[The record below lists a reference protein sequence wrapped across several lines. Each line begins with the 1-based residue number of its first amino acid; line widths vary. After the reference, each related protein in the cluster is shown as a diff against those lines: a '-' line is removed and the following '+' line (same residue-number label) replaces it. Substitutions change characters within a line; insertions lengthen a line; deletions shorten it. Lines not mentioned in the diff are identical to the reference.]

1 MNNDPNQPTAHGV
14 AVSDA
19 QREEQ
24 ARKQIQQLTEE
35 IAQLS
40 EADIPPTQYFSD
52 VLQRIYFAMQA
63 FAGALWVRTPQ
74 GNLQQQCQ
82 INLREV
88 GLESTP
94 ESRPMHD
101 ELLRQAVMQA
111 KGGIVQPHFSH
122 NFGSA
127 ADQIAGNPTDYF
139 IVLAPVMQDKQ
150 VVGLVE
156 LWLDPARP
164 KSALQFAH
172 QFILRMASFMSLFN
186 RNHQLRQMMG
196 QQELWVKLENFS
208 RQIHGSLH
216 MTEVAYLVANEG
228 RRLIDVD
235 RISVA
240 TRAADKCEVTA
251 ISGADVV
258 EKRSN
263 LVQLMRA
270 LFDSVVEWGEKL
282 IYTGTKDDTLP
293 PKVLESLDAY
303 LGESNSKILVVVPLQ
318 DEREKELQK
327 KARSALM
334 MECFESKVQPEQLLA
349 RLDVVGRHAASALY
363 NAQEYRRIPMRFL
376 WMPLAYL
383 QDGLGGKTKA
393 ITSMVIAAVV
403 VLIFALIFVPFPLK
417 MEAAGTMM
425 PINRV
430 NLFSTR
436 PGKVI
441 DITPGLAAN
450 SRVPKGKVIMTLYD
464 GDLAKDVLNLQT
476 EIEILE
482 KKLVPG
488 QRVGEQGDKGLDAIA
503 IQEARLN
510 LDRNIKLLRRLREVH
525 NADLLKPGFFTI
537 NAPKAGIIL
546 SSDFRETLL
555 GRTVKQ
561 GDPLLLIG
569 FIDPHETKLSEW
581 EVVLKIPQ
589 KHHGQIKHAYT
600 KGKQELDV
608 DIAFTSKMTRSFQ
621 ARLHFDKI
629 APQANAQKDDNN
641 EAESII
647 LARAR
652 VESIYRIS
660 EQTQKSLTAAG
671 VPEFVAKSLSALK
684 DKAFE
689 AKEIYLK
696 ELEAVLVTQ
705 PSKKI
710 TNLNQLESAIKEYAA
725 EGAPKSMLDKL
736 EALRAKQQEKPGPF
750 SREIEQIFSDEV
762 YGRYQVALLDHA
774 CRDDI
779 TLSEQVTPELLLS
792 GGEVHTRIRC
802 GNRAMGYSLFYGVWE
817 FIYEKLVFPFGW

>member
-1 MNNDPNQPTAHGV
+1 MSNDPNHPTAMGGPGLNE
-14 AVSDA
+14 A

-35 IAQLS
+35 IAQLA
-40 EADIPPTQYFSD
+40 EADLQPTQFFSD

-63 FAGALWVRTPQ
+63 FAGAIWIRTPQ

-94 ESRPMHD
+94 ESKPMHD

-111 KGGIVQPHFSH
+111 KGGIVQPRFSH
-122 NFGSA
+122 NFGAA

-139 IVLAPVMQDKQ
+139 IVLAPVMQDKA

-156 LWLDPARP
+156 LWLDPSRP
-164 KSALQFAH
+164 KTALQFAH

-240 TRAADKCEVTA
+240 TRAGSKCEVTA

-270 LFDSVVEWGEKL
+270 LFDAVVEWGEKL
-282 IYTGTKDDTLP
+282 VYTGTKDDTLP
-293 PKVLESLDAY
+293 PKVLDSLDAY
-303 LGESNSKILVVVPLQ
+303 LGESNSKVLVVLPLQ

-349 RLDVVGRHAASALY
+349 RLDVVGRHSASALY

-376 WMPLAYL
+376 WMPLAYI
-383 QDGLGGKTKA
+383 QDGLGGKAKA
-393 ITSMVIAAVV
+393 ITSAVLAGIV
-403 VLIFALIFVPFPLK
+403 VLIFAMIFVPFPLK
-417 MEAAGTMM
+417 MEAIGTVM
-425 PINRV
+425 PKDRV

-436 PGKVI
+436 MGKVVE
-441 DITPGLAAN
+441 ITAGLAAN
-450 SRVPKGKVIMTLYD
+450 SRVPKGKAILTLYD
-464 GDLAKDVLNLQT
+464 SDLAKEVLGLQTDIDVLKN
-476 EIEILE
+476 
-482 KKLVPG
+482 KLLPG
-488 QRVGEQGDKGLDAIA
+488 QPGEKGVDAFA
-503 IQEARLN
+503 IQEADLA
-510 LDRNIKLLRRLREVH
+510 LKKNIKLLSRLKEVH
-525 NADLLKPGFFTI
+525 NADLSRPGYFTI

-546 SSDFRETLL
+546 SSDFRENLL

-569 FIDPHETKLSEW
+569 FVDAHETKLSEW
-581 EVVLKIPQ
+581 EIVLKIPQ
-589 KHHGQIKHAYT
+589 KHHGQIKHAYALL
-600 KGKQELDV
+600 KDKQELMVDV
-608 DIAFTSKMTRSFQ
+608 AFVSKMTRSYQ
-621 ARLHFDKI
+621 ARLHIDRI

-641 EAESII
+641 EAESIV

-652 VESIYRIS
+652 VEATYKIT
-660 EQTQKSLTAAG
+660 EQVQASLLYAG
-671 VPEFVAKSLSALK
+671 VPEFVMKSLSSLK
-684 DKAFE
+684 DKSFE

-696 ELEAVLVTQ
+696 ELEAALVIH
-705 PSKKI
+705 PAKKI
-710 TNLNQLESAIKEYAA
+710 TNLNQLETAMKDLTA
-725 EGAPKSMLDKL
+725 EGAPKSLLDKL
-736 EALRAKQQEKPGPF
+736 EALRAKQADEPGF
-750 SREIEQIFSDEV
+750 AIRDIEQIFAEEV
-762 YGRYQVALLDHA
+762 LARYQTLLVEYA

-779 TLSEQVTPELLLS
+779 ALGDQVTTELLLS

-802 GNRAMGYSLFYGVWE
+802 GNRPMGYSLFYGVWE
-817 FIYEKLVFPFGW
+817 FVYEKVIFPFGW